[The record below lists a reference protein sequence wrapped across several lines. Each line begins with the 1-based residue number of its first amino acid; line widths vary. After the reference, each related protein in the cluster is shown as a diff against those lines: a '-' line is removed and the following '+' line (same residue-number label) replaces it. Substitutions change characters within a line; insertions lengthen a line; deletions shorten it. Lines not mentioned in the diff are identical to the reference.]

1 MEERK
6 NERIKIKKQGEY
18 RSHMSGK
25 TYRIGDVAKMLGIA
39 TSKLRFWEDEIS
51 YVRPMR
57 TDKGQRYYSEKDV
70 DLLKRIQYLLDK
82 EKLTIPGTIQALKRE
97 LYGKSSLDKSMGTRT
112 SVSDGMSIRD
122 GTSVNSTN
130 TTHAMQNI
138 NDAEY
143 AEYLI
148 YKAQGKKE
156 NTFSNQVSLAPEQI
170 KFTET
175 QGKTLKL
182 VLEEL
187 VQLRDSLK
195 SQM

>member
-1 MEERK
+1 MSER
-6 NERIKIKKQGEY
+6 
-18 RSHMSGK
+18 

-82 EKLTIPGTIQALKRE
+82 EKLTIPGTIQTLKRE
-97 LYGKSSLDKSMGTRT
+97 LYGKSSLDKSMGNEM
-112 SVSDGMSIRD
+112 SVSNGTSLSD
-122 GTSVNSTN
+122 GTSVNAMP
-130 TTHAMQNI
+130 AMQVI

-148 YKAQGKKE
+148 YKAQEKKE
-156 NTFSNQVSLAPEQI
+156 NTFSNQVSLDSEQI
-170 KFTET
+170 KSTET